1 MYHKLIKWLYPSHF
15 SVKNQ
20 GQCRLNELIPCRIDF
35 LAWQVTSKWRISHF
49 ISRVNI
55 HAYLYMIRLPLRLL
69 KIIICP
75 RLCVELT
82 KEYTAKE
89 RGTIP
94 YYARY
99 LIVKQ
104 TILGQFAR
112 KNASNWTKCLRAKLV
127 KTSNK
132 GFLARRLYFPGIYAP
147 FSSMSVM
154 TSTILSSFFRP
165 VNSRSACTRINLY
178 PPCWGTC
185 LLFQIW

>member
-1 MYHKLIKWLYPSHF
+1 MYHKLIKWLYLSHF

-35 LAWQVTSKWRISHF
+35 LTWQVTSKWRISHF

-55 HAYLYMIRLPLRLL
+55 HAYLYMIPLPLRLL
-69 KIIICP
+69 KIIIYP

-89 RGTIP
+89 RGTIL

-104 TILGQFAR
+104 TILGQF
-112 KNASNWTKCLRAKLV
+112 LRGKMQVIEQNVCEQNLLKHPTRDFLLDGFIFLV
-127 KTSNK
+127 FTRL
-132 GFLARRLYFPGIYAP
+132 FPRR
-147 FSSMSVM
+147 V
-154 TSTILSSFFRP
+154 
-165 VNSRSACTRINLY
+165 
-178 PPCWGTC
+178 
-185 LLFQIW
+185 